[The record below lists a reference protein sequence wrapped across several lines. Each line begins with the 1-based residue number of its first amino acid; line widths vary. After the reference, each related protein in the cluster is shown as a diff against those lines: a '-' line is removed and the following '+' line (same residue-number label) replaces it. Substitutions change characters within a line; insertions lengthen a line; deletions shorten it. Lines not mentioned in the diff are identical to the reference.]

1 MNFDIVVLYRKI
13 FGINFAIYNH
23 TIQLFDKYIRLMKQ
37 IFYVILLAT
46 LLTTACNTDKRA
58 NIRKILQ
65 DNRQTEE
72 LEAQF
77 FDVSE
82 ENKHGFALPGLDHG
96 LIQSPINV
104 LTKTVANV
112 DSRTINVRYKD
123 EVNAI
128 TNMGHTVQLYFAKGS
143 TISAHGKT
151 FQFKQMH
158 FHTPSEHQLDGMTFP
173 MEMHIVNTAEDEKNG
188 RIEYLVVSILF
199 KMGDENKFISD
210 FRDLIPEEID
220 SVHNI
225 QSGRVR
231 LSDLLMVT
239 RKDKSEEGLY
249 FYKGS
254 LTTPPYSESVN
265 WYIDKH
271 IYEASPEQIQTIKRI
286 EGNNARQIQEIHE
299 RVIEGS

>member
-1 MNFDIVVLYRKI
+1 MKRL
-13 FGINFAIYNH
+13 IYAA
-23 TIQLFDKYIRLMKQ
+23 
-37 IFYVILLAT
+37 LLAT
-46 LLTTACNTDKRA
+46 LLTTACNTDKRI
-58 NIRKILQ
+58 NIRKVLQ
-65 DNRQTEE
+65 ENRQTEE

-77 FDVSE
+77 FDVDVSK
-82 ENKHGFALPGLDHG
+82 ENKQGFALPGLDHG

-104 LTKTVANV
+104 LTKSVEHV
-112 DSRTINVRYKD
+112 DSRTITVRYKD
-123 EVNAI
+123 NVNAI
-128 TNMGHTVQLYFAKGS
+128 TNLGHTIQLYFAEGS

-158 FHTPSEHQLDGMTFP
+158 FHTPSEHQLDGMTYP
-173 MEMHIVNTAEDEKNG
+173 MEMHIVNAAEDEENG
-188 RIEYLVVSILF
+188 RTEYLVVSILF
-199 KMGDENKFISD
+199 KMGEENKFVSD
-210 FRDLIPEEID
+210 FRDLIPEEIH

-271 IYEASPEQIQTIKRI
+271 IYEASPEQIHIIKKI
-286 EGNNARQIQEIHE
+286 EGHNARHIQEIHE
-299 RVIEGS
+299 RIIEGS

>member
-1 MNFDIVVLYRKI
+1 
-13 FGINFAIYNH
+13 
-23 TIQLFDKYIRLMKQ
+23 MKQ
-37 IFYVILLAT
+37 IFYVILLAF
-46 LLTTACNTDKRA
+46 LLSTACNSSKRI

-77 FDVSE
+77 FDVSK
-82 ENKHGFALPGLDHG
+82 ENKQGFALPGLDHG

-104 LTKTVANV
+104 LTKSVEHV
-112 DSRTINVRYKD
+112 DSRTITVRYKD
-123 EVNAI
+123 EVDAVANL
-128 TNMGHTVQLYFAKGS
+128 GHTIQLYFAEGS

-158 FHTPSEHQLDGMTFP
+158 FHTPSEHQLDGMTYP
-173 MEMHIVNTAEDEKNG
+173 MEMHIVNAAEDGENG

-199 KMGDENKFISD
+199 KMGGENKFISN
-210 FRDLIPEEID
+210 FRDLIPEEIH

-225 QSGRVR
+225 QSGHVR
-231 LSDLLMVT
+231 LSDLLMVA

-271 IYEASPEQIQTIKRI
+271 IYEASPEQIHTIKKI
-286 EGNNARQIQEIHE
+286 EGHNARQIQEIHE
-299 RVIEGS
+299 RIIEGS

>member
-1 MNFDIVVLYRKI
+1 MNFEIVVLYRKI

-199 KMGDENKFISD
+199 KMGDENKFISG

>member
-1 MNFDIVVLYRKI
+1 
-13 FGINFAIYNH
+13 
-23 TIQLFDKYIRLMKQ
+23 MKQ
-37 IFYVILLAT
+37 LIYVILLSI
-46 LLTTACNTDKRA
+46 LLSTACNSSKRI
-58 NIRKILQ
+58 NIREILQ

-271 IYEASPEQIQTIKRI
+271 IYEASPEQIHTIKKI

>member
-1 MNFDIVVLYRKI
+1 MNFEIVVLYRKI

-77 FDVSE
+77 FDVSK
-82 ENKHGFALPGLDHG
+82 ENKQGVALPGLDHG

>member
-1 MNFDIVVLYRKI
+1 MKRLTYAVML
-13 FGINFAIYNH
+13 AI
-23 TIQLFDKYIRLMKQ
+23 
-37 IFYVILLAT
+37 
-46 LLTTACNTDKRA
+46 LLTTACNIDKRVSVK
-58 NIRKILQ
+58 KILH

-72 LEAQF
+72 LEAKF
-77 FDVSE
+77 FDVSK

-96 LIQSPINV
+96 LIQSPINI

-123 EVNAI
+123 EVDSI
-128 TNMGHTVQLYFAKGS
+128 TNLGHTIQLHFAEGS

-151 FQFKQMH
+151 FHFKQMH
-158 FHTPSEHQLDGMTFP
+158 FHTPSEHQLDGITYP

-210 FRDLIPEEID
+210 FHDLIPEKIH
-220 SVHNI
+220 SIHNI

-239 RKDKSEEGLY
+239 RKDKSEEGLF

-254 LTTPPYSESVN
+254 LTTPPYTESVN

-271 IYEASPEQIQTIKRI
+271 IYEASPEQIHAIEKI
-286 EGNNARQIQEIHE
+286 EGHNARRIQQIHE
-299 RVIEGS
+299 RIIEGS

>member
-1 MNFDIVVLYRKI
+1 
-13 FGINFAIYNH
+13 
-23 TIQLFDKYIRLMKQ
+23 
-37 IFYVILLAT
+37 
-46 LLTTACNTDKRA
+46 
-58 NIRKILQ
+58 
-65 DNRQTEE
+65 
-72 LEAQF
+72 
-77 FDVSE
+77 
-82 ENKHGFALPGLDHG
+82 

-173 MEMHIVNTAEDEKNG
+173 MEMHIVNTAEDEENG